1 MPELQTLE
9 DLRAIFD
16 APNPATAKKILDH
29 LDEQA
34 IAFINASPFLLMATA
49 NADGMPDVSPK
60 GDEPGFVHI
69 EDERTILYPER
80 DGNNLAFGL
89 TNLLVNP
96 QISLI
101 FMLPATGETL
111 RVKGTATLI
120 NDPDV
125 LERLSARGKPAK
137 LAARIAIQE
146 AYFHCARSVLR
157 AGIWKPETW
166 PEKRKISFGKIIA
179 PQLGQGD
186 AVAAQIDTMV
196 ENGYQTGL

>member
-1 MPELQTLE
+1 MSALKSIE

-34 IAFINASPFLLMATA
+34 IAFIQSSPFLLMATA

-69 EDERTILYPER
+69 EDEQTILYPER

-89 TNLLVNP
+89 QNILDNP

-111 RVKGTATLI
+111 RIKGRATLI
-120 NDPDV
+120 DDPEI

-137 LAARIAIQE
+137 LAARIAIKE

-179 PQLGQGD
+179 PQLGQGE
-186 AVAAQIDTMV
+186 ALAQQIDTMV
-196 ENGYQTGL
+196 EDGYRTGL